1 MNSEGVASPPAGYSN
16 KNSNNK
22 KKKKKK
28 RGGRCSARFLFLSPQ
43 TPYKEASAEEERAPA
58 MERQLLS
65 REGWSF
71 QIL

>member
-16 KNSNNK
+16 KNSNNQ
-22 KKKKKK
+22 KKK

-58 MERQLLS
+58 MEKT
-65 REGWSF
+65 F
-71 QIL
+71 K